1 MHRNLIDILA
11 CPADK
16 APLTLTVEH
25 ADGDDVVSGSL
36 TCTEC
41 STAYLHPRLHPQPPP
56 TRLPRLTSSRGLPNP
71 PESVDLP
78 IDSIGMSRI
87 LPIQVSTY

>member
-1 MHRNLIDILA
+1 MQRDLVDILA

-36 TCTEC
+36 AC
-41 STAYLHPRLHPQPPP
+41 SRCNAVYAIR
-56 TRLPRLTSSRGLPNP
+56 
-71 PESVDLP
+71 
-78 IDSIGMSRI
+78 DSIPNL
-87 LPIQVSTY
+87 LPAAYTG